1 MKQTRTRRRL
11 DVALFLGVGLA
22 ATGLGLVAYGT
33 NVLRDLELDTVD
45 ARFSVRGDQ
54 PPPEQIEVVAID
66 DITFSNFNSRQENV
80 RYPFPR
86 RYFAKV
92 IDRLA
97 ADGAKVIAYDIQFT
111 EETNPEDDNAL
122 VTSVAN
128 AGNVVLATT
137 EVDPLGRTNVFG
149 SDKVVK
155 QVGARVGNGNF
166 PLDPG
171 GVIRRVAYSVDK
183 LKSFSLVTAEVATGE
198 TITPDDFPG
207 SSTWIDYSGPALNIR
222 PFSFSD
228 VYYGRVPKGTFR
240 DKIVVVGPSA
250 VSLQDIHPT
259 STANA
264 MSGAEIQANAISTA
278 LRDFPLRSVP
288 GELTVA
294 LIVLL
299 GLLAP
304 LAGLRLSLLWTLV
317 LGVGAAAAY
326 LIATQVAFESGHV
339 VSFVYP
345 FGTLVL
351 ASVGSLGAHYL
362 LAAFERERVRDVFSR
377 FVPETV
383 VEQVLA
389 RADEDLRLGGV
400 TLEGTVM
407 FTDLRGFTS
416 FSESLPAPRVI
427 EVLNVYLSEMSDA
440 IMNHGGT
447 LVAYMGDGIFAVYG
461 APIEQSDHADRAVA
475 AAREMLTE
483 RLPRVNAWLREQ
495 GMSDGFRMGIGLNT
509 GTFMSGNVGSERRL
523 EYAAI
528 GDTTNTASRLEGMTK
543 GQSHSLFFSDTTRE
557 ALTRDVDDLVFV
569 DEFEVRGRQGKV
581 RIWSLEAAS
590 VEAFEARRAG
600 KKGGES
606 Y

>member
-1 MKQTRTRRRL
+1 MKQTRSRRRL
-11 DVALFLGVGLA
+11 HVALFLGVGLA

-33 NVLRDLELDTVD
+33 NVLRELELDTVD
-45 ARFSVRGDQ
+45 ARFELRGEQ
-54 PPPEQIEVVAID
+54 PAPEQLEVVAID

-111 EETNPEDDNAL
+111 EQTTVEDDNAL

-137 EVDPLGRTNVFG
+137 EVDALGRTNVFG
-149 SDKVVK
+149 SDEVVK
-155 QVGARVGNGNF
+155 RVGARVGNGNF

-183 LKSFSLVTAEVATGE
+183 LKSFSLVTAERATGK
-198 TITPDDFPG
+198 TIGPEDFPG
-207 SSTWIDYSGPALNIR
+207 KSTWIDYSGPALNIR

-228 VYYGRVPKGTFR
+228 VYYGRVPRGAFR

-259 STANA
+259 STSNA
-264 MSGAEIQANAISTA
+264 MSGAEIQANAIDAA
-278 LRDFPLRSVP
+278 LRSFPLRNVP
-288 GELTVA
+288 GEVTVA

-299 GLLAP
+299 GLLVP
-304 LAGLRLSLLWTLV
+304 LAGLRLSLLWTLA

-326 LIATQVAFESGHV
+326 LVSTQVAFEAGRV
-339 VSFVYP
+339 NSFVYP

-351 ASVGSLGAHYL
+351 SSIGSLGAHYL

-407 FTDLRGFTS
+407 FTDLRGFTT

-427 EVLNVYLSEMSDA
+427 EVLNVYLSEMSEA

-461 APIEQSDHADRAVA
+461 APIEQADHADRAVA

-495 GMSDGFRMGIGLNT
+495 GMSDGFRMGIGLNS

-543 GQSHSLFFSDTTRE
+543 GQSHYLFFSDTTRE
-557 ALTRDVDDLVFV
+557 ALTRDIDDLVFV

-581 RIWSLEAAS
+581 KIWSVEAAS
-590 VEAFEARRAG
+590 VHAPEARSRRLTSG
-600 KKGGES
+600 
-606 Y
+606 

>member
-1 MKQTRTRRRL
+1 MRQTRTRRRL
-11 DVALFLGVGLA
+11 YVALFLGVGLA

-33 NVLRDLELDTVD
+33 NVLRELELDTVD

-54 PPPEQIEVVAID
+54 PPSEQIEVVAID

-137 EVDPLGRTNVFG
+137 EVDALGRTNVFG
-149 SDKVVK
+149 SDEVVK

-183 LKSFSLVTAEVATGE
+183 LKSFSLVTAERATGK
-198 TITPDDFPG
+198 TIAPEDFPG
-207 SSTWIDYSGPALNIR
+207 SSTWIDYSGRELNIK

-228 VYYGRVPKGTFR
+228 VYYGRVPKGAFR

-264 MSGAEIQANAISTA
+264 MSGAEIQASAISTA

-304 LAGLRLSLLWTLV
+304 LAGLRLSLLWTLA

-326 LIATQVAFESGHV
+326 LVATQVAFESGHV
-339 VSFVYP
+339 VSFAYP

-383 VEQVLA
+383 VEQVLE

-416 FSESLPAPRVI
+416 FSEALPAPRVI
-427 EVLNVYLSEMSDA
+427 EVLNVYLSEMSEA

-461 APIEQSDHADRAVA
+461 APIEQADHADRAVA

-509 GTFMSGNVGSERRL
+509 GTFMSGNVGSERRV

-543 GQSHSLFFSDTTRE
+543 GQSHYLFLSDTTRE

-581 RIWSLEAAS
+581 KIWSVEAAS
-590 VEAFEARRAG
+590 VEAFDSRRTG
-600 KKGGES
+600 
-606 Y
+606 